1 MIKQD
6 QAQQLLDG
14 GSVVGTDG
22 DSIGK
27 IGQVY
32 LDNESGNVSWVTVK
46 TGFFGSSE
54 AFVPTDQ
61 ATVSGDTV
69 TAPYDKA
76 KVKGAPH
83 FEVGT
88 ELSPADEEELYR
100 YYGIG
105 AGQSGQSAQDVS
117 SEYVA
122 QTPAKTTVATE
133 GTDST
138 DRTATAA
145 ARTSGDGYIT
155 RSEEQLHVGTERV
168 ETGRARLRKFVVTEQ
183 QTVTVPVSHE
193 EVHVVR
199 EAIQP
204 GDSVGGATIGED
216 AVEVTLTAERPVVQ
230 KEVVGVE
237 RVKLDT
243 DTVTEQQQVSE
254 SVRKEQVE
262 VSGDTD
268 AAGTT
273 GSATNATANN
283 GESLGDKA
291 ADKGQ
296 SLGDKAA
303 DKGRALF
310 ENENR

>member
-6 QAQQLLDG
+6 QAQQLIDG
-14 GSVVGTDG
+14 GTVVDTDG
-22 DSIGK
+22 DTIGK

-32 LDNESGNVSWVTVK
+32 LDNDSGDVSWVTVK
-46 TGFFGSSE
+46 TGFFGSTE

-61 ATVSGDTV
+61 ATLSGDTV

-83 FEVGT
+83 FEAGA
-88 ELSPADEEELYR
+88 ELSPTDEDELYR

-105 AGQSGQSAQDVS
+105 SGVS
-117 SEYVA
+117 GKDASTEYVA
-122 QTPAKTTVATE
+122 QAPAETDTARKTTDTT
-133 GTDST
+133 GTT
-138 DRTATAA
+138 A

-204 GDSVGGATIGED
+204 GDSVEGATIGED
-216 AVEVTLTAERPVVQ
+216 AVEVSLTAERPVVQ

-243 DTVTEQQQVSE
+243 NTVTEQQQVSE

-262 VSGDTD
+262 MSGDHD
-268 AAGTT
+268 GVATT
-273 GSATNATANN
+273 GDSVSEGTAHN
-283 GESLGDKA
+283 GESLKDKA
-291 ADKGQ
+291 Q
-296 SLGDKAA
+296 

>member
-6 QAQQLLDG
+6 QAQQLIDG
-14 GSVVGTDG
+14 GNVVDTDG

-32 LDNESGNVSWVTVK
+32 LDNDSGDVSWVTVK
-46 TGFFGSSE
+46 TGFFGSTE

-61 ATVSGDTV
+61 ATLSGDTV

-83 FEVGT
+83 FEAGA
-88 ELSPADEEELYR
+88 ELSPADEDELYR

-105 AGQSGQSAQDVS
+105 SGLSAKNVS
-117 SEYVA
+117 TEYVA
-122 QTPAKTTVATE
+122 QAPAE
-133 GTDST
+133 TDTAPKST
-138 DRTATAA
+138 DTALKSTDTTA

-204 GDSVGGATIGED
+204 GDSTNGATIGEE

-243 DTVTEQQQVSE
+243 NTVTEQQQVSE

-262 VSGDTD
+262 MSSDTD
-268 AAGTT
+268 GAANTADSGTDR
-273 GSATNATANN
+273 TAHN
-283 GESLGDKA
+283 GESLKDKA
-291 ADKGQ
+291 Q
-296 SLGDKAA
+296 
-303 DKGRALF
+303 DKGRALL